1 MTRDTIVL
9 GAGMIGTSI
18 AFHLARRGRSVVLVD
33 RQAPGR
39 ETSFGNAGI
48 IQREAVRPHAF
59 PRDIATLLRV
69 LPNRRID
76 IRYRPQGMLAAAGPL
91 WEYWR
96 NSAPRAY
103 AEIVPEYASL
113 IMRCTEEHQ
122 VMLEAAKAES
132 LVRKEGWLEGFR
144 SPRVFDEQLAIARDN
159 EARFGV
165 TYRALDRDALK
176 AKEPHLSDELLGAIH
191 WTNAWTVVDPGALV
205 QAYARAF
212 EAQGGHLEQVEAQRL
227 EQTAT
232 GWRLTTA
239 SGRLEAEEL
248 VIATGPWSHHWLQ
261 PLGYH
266 LPMFPKRG
274 YHMHYDTRDD
284 ARLNHWLMD
293 FESGYLLAPMQAGIR
308 LTTGAELT
316 TLEGPARHG
325 QLDAAEAVARRLVPL
340 GARRDPEPW
349 QGNRPCMPDMK
360 PVIGPAPRHAGLWF
374 AFGHGHQGFTLGPVT
389 GRLMGEMMSG
399 ETPAVDM
406 TPFRAAR
413 FAGGR

>member
-9 GAGMIGTSI
+9 GAGMVGTSI

-33 RQAPGR
+33 RRAPGK

-59 PRDIATLLRV
+59 PRDMATLLRV

-96 NSAPRAY
+96 HSAPHTY
-103 AEIVPEYASL
+103 AVIVPEYASL

-122 VMLEAAKAES
+122 AMIEAAGVEA

-144 SPRVFDEQLAIARDN
+144 TQRVFDEQLAIARDN

-165 TYRALDRDALK
+165 TYQVLDSKMLK
-176 AKEPHLSDELLGAIH
+176 AKEPHLSDELIGAIH
-191 WTNAWTVVDPGALV
+191 WTNAWTVVDPGGLV
-205 QAYARAF
+205 QAYAQAF
-212 EAQGGHLEQVEAQRL
+212 EALGGHIEQAEAQQL
-227 EQTAT
+227 EQTAS
-232 GWRLTTA
+232 GWRLTTTTG
-239 SGRLEAEEL
+239 SLEAEEVVL
-248 VIATGPWSHHWLQ
+248 AAGPWSQRWLR
-261 PLGYH
+261 PLGYR

-274 YHMHYDTRDD
+274 YHMHYAMRDVGW
-284 ARLNHWLMD
+284 LHHWLMD
-293 FESGYLLAPMQAGIR
+293 FESGFLLAPMQAGIR

-325 QLDAAEAVARRLVPL
+325 QLDAAEVVARRLLPL
-340 GARRDPEPW
+340 GERRDPEPW
-349 QGNRPCMPDMK
+349 RGNRPCMPDMK
-360 PVIGPAPRHAGLWF
+360 PVIGPASRHAGLWF

-389 GRLMGEMMSG
+389 GRLIGEMMDG
-399 ETPAVDM
+399 EPPAVDM
-406 TPFRAAR
+406 APFRAER
-413 FAGGR
+413 FADA